1 MKNTLE
7 TRLGLFFALVLIAS
21 VILIEMIGGLEFFKK
36 GYRLRARFTTI
47 QDLKTGDPV
56 KMGGKQVGRVEAIDF
71 ADSQVEVTLK
81 IVDPKARITTDSK
94 ASVRFL
100 GLMGQNYISLAFGA
114 SNTVAATEGT
124 LLESVEQPDFNQ
136 LMSKIEGVAGGVQD
150 LTKSFNGQNLD
161 NLASMFADFM
171 KNNKD
176 NLGSLIGNIQTI
188 SSQISGGKGTVGKL
202 IMDDALYVSALNTVT
217 NLSDTVT
224 DARSLV
230 SQAKNMVGQVDQGQ
244 GTLGKLLKDEALY
257 KETSEAMTNLK
268 EIFQKVNRG
277 QGSVG
282 KLVND
287 EALLNNVKM
296 TLQKLDKAADSL
308 EDQGPM
314 SVIGLAVGTLF

>member
-21 VILIEMIGGLEFFKK
+21 VILIEMIGGLEYFKS
-36 GYRLRARFTTI
+36 GYRLRARFNTI

-56 KMGGKQVGRVEAIDF
+56 KMGGKQIGRVEAIEF
-71 ADSQVEVTLK
+71 ADSQIEVFLK
-81 IVDPKARITTDSK
+81 IVDPKARVSTDSK
-94 ASVRFL
+94 ASIRFL
-100 GLMGQNYISLAFGA
+100 GLMGQNYVALAFGS
-114 SNTVAATEGT
+114 SNQVAATEGT
-124 LLESVEQPDFNQ
+124 LLESAEQADFNQ
-136 LMSKIEGVAGGVQD
+136 LMTKLEGVANGIQD

-161 NLASMFADFM
+161 NLASMFHDFM

-176 NLGSLIGNIQTI
+176 NLGSMIGSLQTI
-188 SSQISGGKGTVGKL
+188 SSQIANGKGTVGKL
-202 IMDDALYVSALNTVT
+202 IMDDALYVSALQTVT
-217 NLSDTVT
+217 NLSDTTT
-224 DARSLV
+224 DVRSMV
-230 SQAKNMVGQVDQGQ
+230 AQAKTIVGEVQQGQ

-277 QGSVG
+277 QGTVG

-287 EALLNNVKM
+287 EALLKNVKM